1 MAGGNGR
8 GLASFDEK
16 SVRCN
21 SYDLKPTLPVKPR
34 PGRLKR
40 MRHII
45 SILLQNE
52 AGALA
57 RVANLFS
64 SRGYNIESLNVA
76 PTADETVSRLTLVT
90 SGPDTVID
98 QISKQLGKLVDV
110 VDIADMTSSDHI
122 ERELA
127 LFKLRVANGG
137 GDKLAATLKQF
148 DARVLN
154 DQSGHYT
161 VEVVGGS
168 QEIDRFLK
176 RVSTIT
182 DVLTVV
188 RSGAMAVTRAASRGA
203 PGQAGD

>member
-1 MAGGNGR
+1 
-8 GLASFDEK
+8 
-16 SVRCN
+16 
-21 SYDLKPTLPVKPR
+21 
-34 PGRLKR
+34 

-90 SGPDTVID
+90 SGSDSVIE
-98 QISKQLGKLVDV
+98 QIGKQLGKLIDV
-110 VDIADMTSSDHI
+110 VEIADMTGADHI

-127 LFKLRVANGG
+127 LFKLQVANGAG
-137 GDKLAATLKQF
+137 EKLQAAVQQF

-154 DQSGHYT
+154 DTQGHYT
-161 VEVVGGS
+161 VELVGGS
-168 QEIDRFLK
+168 QDIDRFLK
-176 RVSTIT
+176 RVAGIT
-182 DVLTVV
+182 DVVTVV
-188 RSGAMAVTRAASRGA
+188 RSGAMAVTRGA
-203 PGQAGD
+203 PAPKRG

>member
-1 MAGGNGR
+1 
-8 GLASFDEK
+8 
-16 SVRCN
+16 
-21 SYDLKPTLPVKPR
+21 
-34 PGRLKR
+34 

-76 PTADETVSRLTLVT
+76 PTADATVSRLTLVT
-90 SGPDTVID
+90 SGSDSVID

-110 VDIADMTSSDHI
+110 VEIADMTSSDHI

-127 LFKLRVANGG
+127 LFKLYVANGG
-137 GDKLAATLKQF
+137 AEKLAAALEQF

-161 VEVVGGS
+161 IEVVGGS

-176 RVSTIT
+176 RVAGIT
-182 DVLTVV
+182 DVVTVV
-188 RSGAMAVTRAASRGA
+188 RSGAMAVSRGGA
-203 PGQAGD
+203 AQARG

>member
-1 MAGGNGR
+1 
-8 GLASFDEK
+8 
-16 SVRCN
+16 
-21 SYDLKPTLPVKPR
+21 
-34 PGRLKR
+34 

-90 SGPDTVID
+90 SGSDSVIE
-98 QISKQLGKLVDV
+98 QIGKQLGKLIDV
-110 VDIADMTSSDHI
+110 VEIADMTSSDHI

-127 LFKLRVANGG
+127 LFKLTVANG
-137 GDKLAATLKQF
+137 AAEKVQDAVRLF

-154 DQSGHYT
+154 DTQGHYT
-161 VEVVGGS
+161 VELVGGS

-176 RVSTIT
+176 RVASIT
-182 DVLTVV
+182 DVVTVV
-188 RSGAMAVTRAASRGA
+188 RSGAMAVTRGAAAHRRGS
-203 PGQAGD
+203 